1 MFQMCNYV
9 TEIYFWEKW
18 RRLFCVHIPW
28 IWFFYFWWQKLH
40 WWWSSIIK
48 ETLSL
53 PLVVCV
59 RKFTFCQFYWKRT
72 FILLLPKWRKLA
84 KGGGVGTLFYYSVD
98 CFCLRLQSCLLFQQ
112 QQRLRNTVPSFVS
125 QKIEQCYSRESKVTQ
140 NLFFLLQLN

>member
-1 MFQMCNYV
+1 MREVEETFLCTYSMDLV
-9 TEIYFWEKW
+9 L
-18 RRLFCVHIPW
+18 LFLMAKTSLMMVVHNKRNP
-28 IWFFYFWWQKLH
+28 
-40 WWWSSIIK
+40 II
-48 ETLSL
+48 TFSC
-53 PLVVCV
+53 VCV